1 MGKKNNIRYEA
12 IKKMLDL
19 AYENKDTVLQEGQK
33 VKLNYQRIISES
45 DYKFKQKKYKEFI
58 EVNKDKEFTV
68 QYDEYHQNGKLVC
81 LKEDNSEPKW
91 LFTFYDLVPI
101 APILTPKL
109 SKEDII
115 KRKIERAQKRML
127 LEAGEKYE
135 ENF

>member
-1 MGKKNNIRYEA
+1 M
-12 IKKMLDL
+12 
-19 AYENKDTVLQEGQK
+19 
-33 VKLNYQRIISES
+33 
-45 DYKFKQKKYKEFI
+45 
-58 EVNKDKEFTV
+58 
-68 QYDEYHQNGKLVC
+68 VC